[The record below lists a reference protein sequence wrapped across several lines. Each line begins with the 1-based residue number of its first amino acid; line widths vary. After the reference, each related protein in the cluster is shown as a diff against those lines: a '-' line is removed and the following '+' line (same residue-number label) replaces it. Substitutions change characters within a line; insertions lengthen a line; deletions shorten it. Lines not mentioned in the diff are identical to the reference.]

1 MTVENF
7 SAFPAFARAHVG
19 SVPAAATLHYL
30 MLTISLLYAAVIH
43 PRECHQIAYGLAY
56 LFIFPAMHLLLP
68 IYSVANIIDQ
78 SWGTRDS
85 QTAKIPKLKCMP
97 SFKKLMKLRKSKTKS
112 QLNAGEDNSFDIQTM
127 VSSIARSMSD
137 GSPHEKKEFEF
148 WESLR
153 TRLLGND
160 VNTGLE
166 KAELAERLRRLR
178 NRSLTG
184 LMVINALWLALLSY
198 FYVGVESPC
207 RASTCTASS
216 VGPCTGSRCLFK
228 SSA

>member
-1 MTVENF
+1 
-7 SAFPAFARAHVG
+7 
-19 SVPAAATLHYL
+19 
-30 MLTISLLYAAVIH
+30 
-43 PRECHQIAYGLAY
+43 
-56 LFIFPAMHLLLP
+56 
-68 IYSVANIIDQ
+68 
-78 SWGTRDS
+78 
-85 QTAKIPKLKCMP
+85 
-97 SFKKLMKLRKSKTKS
+97 
-112 QLNAGEDNSFDIQTM
+112 M

-198 FYVGVESPC
+198 FYVGVESPMSRLNLYGVISGALYGFTLFIQVIGMTIC
-207 RASTCTASS
+207 RVNYLLRLLARYLYGDKVSMWVSTKDRTI
-216 VGPCTGSRCLFK
+216 
-228 SSA
+228 